1 MRHSVNR
8 VVDDIFNQRLTIPT
22 DVTVATRRR
31 RFLVGWLLLRQLE
44 RRTDG
49 SLSRKQLSIIVTH
62 TQKKKK
68 TNQKIRAEPIETVKI
83 KNKSVAN
90 GLSSSDFV
98 IR

>member
-22 DVTVATRRR
+22 DVAVTTRRR

-62 TQKKKK
+62 TQKKK
-68 TNQKIRAEPIETVKI
+68 TNQKIRAGPIETVKI